1 MKVYRF
7 AKTQFADGLS
17 AEGARSNGGRWNNK
31 GTPVLY
37 CATSESL
44 GMLELRVHSPH
55 PYPRTRLKFVIDAPD
70 DAIVEISMNEL
81 PRGWNKLPP
90 GPSSKR
96 FGDAW
101 VASKSSLGIL
111 VPSVIAT
118 EERNLV
124 LNPAHSRFK
133 EARVVSQERVT
144 LDMRLYAVV
153 VPSGRKVTPP
163 SPGGSLA
170 TSKNRRRERSR
181 CSSRDGS
188 PRRREGHRNRH
199 LLYEQGKS

>member
-1 MKVYRF
+1 LRVYRF
-7 AKTQFADGLS
+7 TKTKFADGLS
-17 AEGARSNGGRWNNK
+17 PEGARRNGARWNTK
-31 GTPVLY
+31 GIPVLY

-55 PYPRTRLKFVIDAPD
+55 PYPRTRLKFVIEVPD
-70 DAIVEISMNEL
+70 DAIVEIPVNKL

-96 FGDAW
+96 SGDAW

-124 LNPAHSRFK
+124 LNPAHDRFK
-133 EARVVSQERVT
+133 EARIVSKERVT
-144 LDMRLYAVV
+144 LDMRLYAVEL
-153 VPSGRKVTPP
+153 PTGRRVK
-163 SPGGSLA
+163 
-170 TSKNRRRERSR
+170 R
-181 CSSRDGS
+181 
-188 PRRREGHRNRH
+188 
-199 LLYEQGKS
+199 

>member
-7 AKTQFADGLS
+7 AKMQFADGLS
-17 AEGARSNGGRWNNK
+17 AEGARGNGGRWNNK

-37 CATSESL
+37 CATNESL

-55 PYPRTRLKFVIDAPD
+55 PYPRTRLKFVVEVPD
-70 DAIVEISMNEL
+70 DAIVEIAMNKL

-111 VPSVIAT
+111 VPSVIAS

-124 LNPAHSRFK
+124 LNPAHARFQ
-133 EARVVSQERVT
+133 EVRVVSKEHVT
-144 LDMRLYAVV
+144 LDMRLYAVDL
-153 VPSGRKVTPP
+153 PTRRK
-163 SPGGSLA
+163 A
-170 TSKNRRRERSR
+170 KR
-181 CSSRDGS
+181 
-188 PRRREGHRNRH
+188 
-199 LLYEQGKS
+199 

>member
-1 MKVYRF
+1 VKVYRF

-17 AEGARSNGGRWNNK
+17 AEGARSNGGRWNSK

-37 CATSESL
+37 CATNESL

-55 PYPRTRLKFVIDAPD
+55 PYPRTRLKFVIEVPD
-70 DAIVEISMNEL
+70 DAIVEIAMNKL
-81 PRGWNKLPP
+81 PRGWNRFPP

-111 VPSVIAT
+111 VPSVIVS

-124 LNPAHSRFK
+124 LNPAHVRFQ
-133 EARVVSQERVT
+133 EVRVVSKEQVT
-144 LDMRLYAVV
+144 LDKRLYAVEL
-153 VPSGRKVTPP
+153 PTRRK
-163 SPGGSLA
+163 A
-170 TSKNRRRERSR
+170 KR
-181 CSSRDGS
+181 
-188 PRRREGHRNRH
+188 
-199 LLYEQGKS
+199 

>member
-7 AKTQFADGLS
+7 TKTKYADGLS
-17 AEGARSNGGRWNNK
+17 AEGARLNGARWNNK
-31 GTPVLY
+31 GTSVIY

-55 PYPRTRLKFVIDAPD
+55 PYPRTRFKFLIDVPD
-70 DAIVEISMNEL
+70 DAIAEIAMNRL
-81 PRGWNKLPP
+81 PRGWNELPP

-101 VASKSSLGIL
+101 VASKSSLGVL

-124 LNPAHSRFK
+124 LNPAHERFK
-133 EARVVSQERVT
+133 GVRVLSTERVT
-144 LDMRLYAVV
+144 LDMRLYAVELRA
-153 VPSGRKVTPP
+153 GRMI
-163 SPGGSLA
+163 
-170 TSKNRRRERSR
+170 RR
-181 CSSRDGS
+181 
-188 PRRREGHRNRH
+188 
-199 LLYEQGKS
+199 

>member
-1 MKVYRF
+1 M
-7 AKTQFADGLS
+7 
-17 AEGARSNGGRWNNK
+17 
-31 GTPVLY
+31 LY

-55 PYPRTRLKFVIDAPD
+55 PYPRTRLKFVIEVPD
-70 DAIVEISMNEL
+70 DAIVEIAMNKL

-111 VPSVIAT
+111 VPSVIAS

-124 LNPAHSRFK
+124 LNTAHARFQ
-133 EARVVSQERVT
+133 EVRVVSKEQVT
-144 LDMRLYAVV
+144 LDMRLDAVDL
-153 VPSGRKVTPP
+153 PTRRK
-163 SPGGSLA
+163 A
-170 TSKNRRRERSR
+170 KR
-181 CSSRDGS
+181 
-188 PRRREGHRNRH
+188 
-199 LLYEQGKS
+199 